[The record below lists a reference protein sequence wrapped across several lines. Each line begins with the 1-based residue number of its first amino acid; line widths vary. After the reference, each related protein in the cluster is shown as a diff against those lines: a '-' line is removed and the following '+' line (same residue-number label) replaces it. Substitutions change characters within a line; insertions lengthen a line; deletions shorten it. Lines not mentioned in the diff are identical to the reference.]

1 MKIIKWLPII
11 ALLSTVH
18 CISNMNFN
26 TLTMLDYIVLIT
38 GIIVAG
44 AYGKFIWGE
53 IKYDR

>member
-1 MKIIKWLPII
+1 MKIIEWLPII

-18 CISNMNFN
+18 CIGHMNFN

-38 GIIVAG
+38 GTIVAG
-44 AYGKFIWGE
+44 AYGKFIWGK